1 MSINFGAFVS
11 SLRFM
16 IEGWLGIFIVMA
28 IIIAVIYGLN
38 KFADQLEDGLEEKLA
53 AKFKKKES

>member
-16 IEGWLGIFIVMA
+16 VEGWLGIFIVMGV
-28 IIIAVIYGLN
+28 IIACIHGLN
-38 KFADQLEDGLEEKLA
+38 KVADKIEEKA
-53 AKFKKKES
+53 AEKDA

>member
-16 IEGWLGIFIVMA
+16 VEGWLGIFIVMGV
-28 IIIAVIYGLN
+28 IIACIHGLN
-38 KFADQLEDGLEEKLA
+38 KVAEKIDEKA
-53 AKFKKKES
+53 AEKES

>member
-16 IEGWLGIFIVMA
+16 VEGWLGIFIVMGV
-28 IIIAVIYGLN
+28 IIACIHGLN
-38 KFADQLEDGLEEKLA
+38 KVAEKIEEKA
-53 AKFKKKES
+53 KES

>member
-1 MSINFGAFVS
+1 MSINFNAFVA

-38 KFADQLEDGLEEKLA
+38 KFADQLENGLEEKLA
-53 AKFKKKES
+53 AKLTKKDS

>member
-16 IEGWLGIFIVMA
+16 VEGWLGIFIVMGV
-28 IIIAVIYGLN
+28 IIACIYGLN
-38 KFADQLEDGLEEKLA
+38 KVADKLEEKA
-53 AKFKKKES
+53 ANKES

>member
-16 IEGWLGIFIVMA
+16 VEGWLGIFIVMGV
-28 IIIAVIYGLN
+28 IIACIYGLN
-38 KFADQLEDGLEEKLA
+38 RVAEKIEEKA
-53 AKFKKKES
+53 EKKAE